1 MLMYQL
7 LKQYLHGHNYPLP
20 DDDETMRTVA
30 MQEVEANVRS
40 HKSYIEEF
48 GKAEDAAEEFDRI
61 IEEIGTIQNTQ
72 NMMADYGDLGG
83 AQEDDYNNE

>member
-1 MLMYQL
+1 MDTLQQAKTYKVYVQS
-7 LKQYLHGHNYPLP
+7 K
-20 DDDETMRTVA
+20 D
-30 MQEVEANVRS
+30 S
-40 HKSYIEEF
+40 K
-48 GKAEDAAEEFDRI
+48 GKIFKEEFDRI